1 MNTTRPYITTL
12 TPLRGIAA
20 LLVLIYHSNLMV
32 MPFHSSNINFMS
44 GWLWVDFFFVLSG
57 FIIFYVYGESFKQS
71 ITTAGYWKYIKAR
84 FARVYPLHLFTLIWC
99 LVCAIVIIHYANG
112 LHPFFGEMINP
123 YSAGPS
129 LLLIHSLGLYGT
141 APLNTPSWSLSTE
154 WWVYMIFPLM
164 VPFFSRFR
172 SVGMILSAL
181 FIIGFFLFIKYFLG
195 PISGP
200 MPGPPTL
207 NVLTD
212 FGIFRCLAGFLAGML
227 VFRIYEESIAIRFFN
242 QSWVFLVFF
251 VGVIFAMAMEVEDIV
266 ILAFFPFIILSAAY
280 NRTSVKKILDT
291 TVLQRLGD
299 WSFSIYM
306 VHVPLIY
313 LIWIYFVRTNPE
325 MFATFPPPP
334 ADPATYPIGL
344 MVCIGIVAVTLLVAS
359 FTYRYIEVPTRDYLN
374 RKQKSKALEPL
385 KVVS

>member
-1 MNTTRPYITTL
+1 MSQNKPYITTL

-32 MPFHSSNINFMS
+32 MPFNSSNVNFMS

-57 FIIFYVYGESFKQS
+57 FIIFYVYGESFKET
-71 ITTAGYWKYIKAR
+71 ITTASYWKYIKAR

-99 LVCAIVIIHYANG
+99 VVCAIVIINYANG
-112 LHPFFGEMINP
+112 LHPFFGEIINP

-129 LLLIHSLGLYGT
+129 LLLIQSLGLYGT

-164 VPFFSRFR
+164 VPLFARIR
-172 SVGMILSAL
+172 TVGMILSAL
-181 FIIGFFLFIKYFLG
+181 FIIAFFIFIKYFLG
-195 PISGP
+195 PMSGP

-212 FGIFRCLAGFLAGML
+212 FGMFRCLAGFLAGML
-227 VFRIYEESIAIRFFN
+227 LYRIHEEGFAYTFFK
-242 QSWVFLVFF
+242 QSWVFVVFF
-251 VGVIFAMAMEVEDIV
+251 VGVIVAMIMEVEDIL
-266 ILAFFPFIILSAAY
+266 ILAFFPFIILAAAY
-280 NRTSVKKILDT
+280 NNTSIKKILDT

-306 VHVPLIY
+306 VHVPIMY
-313 LIWIYFVRTNPE
+313 LIWIYFVRINPE

-334 ADPATYPIGL
+334 PDPATYPVGF
-344 MVCIGIVAVTLLVAS
+344 MVCIGIVAVTLVVAS
-359 FTYRYIEVPTRDYLN
+359 FTYRYVEVPARGYLN
-374 RKQKSKALEPL
+374 RKQKSKALETV